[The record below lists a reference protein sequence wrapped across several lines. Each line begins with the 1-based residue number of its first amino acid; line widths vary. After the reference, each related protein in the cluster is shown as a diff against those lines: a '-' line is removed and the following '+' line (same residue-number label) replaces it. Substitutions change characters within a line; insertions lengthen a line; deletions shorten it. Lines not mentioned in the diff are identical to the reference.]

1 MIWLWFALAAGL
13 GGFIRYAIEHRM
25 QPIGKTGF
33 PRATLSVNVAGSFL
47 LGLVIAAPDT
57 IHTTIGIAFCGAL
70 TTFSGVSAQLMRRV
84 TSGAISAA
92 LNYLVITLGLGLI
105 AAEIG
110 ILVSELLFN

>member
-1 MIWLWFALAAGL
+1 MIWFWFAVAAGF
-13 GGFIRYAIEHRM
+13 GGFVRYALEHRM

-33 PRATLSVNVAGSFL
+33 PRATLYVNVAGSFL
-47 LGLVIAAPDT
+47 LGLVIAAPDL

-84 TSGAISAA
+84 TTGAISSAFS
-92 LNYLVITLGLGLI
+92 YLGITLTLGLI

-110 ILVSELLFN
+110 IKLSELLFN

>member
-1 MIWLWFALAAGL
+1 MIWFWFAIAAGL
-13 GGFIRYAIEHRM
+13 GGFIRYALEHRM
-25 QPIGKTGF
+25 QPVGKTGF
-33 PRATLSVNVAGSFL
+33 PRATLYVNVFGSFL
-47 LGLVIAAPDT
+47 LGLVIAAPDS

-92 LNYLVITLGLGLI
+92 LSYLAITLTLGLI

-110 ILVSELLFN
+110 IQLSELLFN